1 MMSSSP
7 TKTTEGNPAPTQE
20 QAGPQTM
27 QEQASRAEQE
37 KTHPVYVYG
46 IIPASE
52 ARQWQETPGLGD
64 PSSPVRPVIEG
75 DLAALVS
82 DLPPDYTPGRR
93 EDLEAHQ
100 RVLSEAIERG
110 TTVPMRFGI
119 VMDDDETVRE
129 NLLKRHGSVLSDVL
143 HRLDG
148 QVQMTLKV
156 YYLDDEL
163 LKDVLVTH
171 PDLAQES
178 ARLAELGE
186 TEAQEARVRFGEALA
201 QAVEE
206 RRAEIESALVNVLR
220 PFATDVRVDPPRGE
234 QVALVAHLLVPR
246 DGRAALDEEVRKLGE
261 SLAGILAFR
270 YIGPLAPYAFADL
283 SLKDEEGRE
292 PWD

>member
-7 TKTTEGNPAPTQE
+7 TKTTEGNPATTQE
-20 QAGPQTM
+20 QAGPTTT

-37 KTHPVYVYG
+37 KAHPVYVYG

-52 ARQWQETPGLGD
+52 AQRSQETPGLGE
-64 PSSPVRPVIEG
+64 PASPVRTVIEG
-75 DLAALVS
+75 ELAALVS

-93 EDLEAHQ
+93 QDLEAHQ

-129 NLLKRHGSVLSDVL
+129 KLLKRHASVLSDVL

-148 QVQMTLKV
+148 DVQMTLKV

-163 LKDVLVTH
+163 LKDALVAH
-171 PDLAQES
+171 PELAEES
-178 ARLAELGE
+178 ARLAQFPE
-186 TEAQEARVRFGEALA
+186 TEAQDARIRFGEALA
-201 QAVEE
+201 QAIEE
-206 RRAEIESALVNVLR
+206 RREQIESALVDVLR
-220 PFATDVRVDPPRGE
+220 PVADDIRVDPPKGE
-234 QVALVAHLLVPR
+234 QVALIAHLLVAR
-246 DGRAALDEEVRKLGE
+246 DRRAELDEEVRKLSE

-283 SLKDEEGRE
+283 SLKDEEGKE

>member
-1 MMSSSP
+1 MSSP
-7 TKTTEGNPAPTQE
+7 TRTTEASQATTQN
-20 QAGPQTM
+20 QARPQTT
-27 QEQASRAEQE
+27 QDQASRAEQE

-64 PSSPVRPVIEG
+64 PSSPVRTVIEG
-75 DLAALVS
+75 GMAALVS

-93 EDLEAHQ
+93 EDLEGHQ

-129 NLLKRHGSVLSDVL
+129 KLLKRHAAELSDVL
-143 HRLDG
+143 GKLDG

-163 LKDVLVTH
+163 LKDVLAAN

-178 ARLAELGE
+178 ARLAQLPE
-186 TEAQEARVRFGEALA
+186 TEAQDARVRLGEAVA
-201 QAVEE
+201 NAIEE
-206 RRAEIESALVNVLR
+206 RRAEVEQALLDTLR
-220 PFATDVRVDPPRGE
+220 PFATDVRVDPPHGE
-234 QVALVAHLLVPR
+234 QVALIAHLLVPR
-246 DGRAALDEEVRKLGE
+246 ERRAGLDEAVRKLSE
-261 SLAGILAFR
+261 SLAGVLAFR

-283 SLKDEEGRE
+283 SLKDQEGQQ